1 MLVMV
6 IVMHKMA
13 ITIHRHVTGT
23 VEIAVRA
30 HVLAQ
35 QVGLAEKQDT
45 VAQIQMYLITSF
57 VVVTAPSLVTA
68 SVTSSS
74 SIWMKI

>member
-1 MLVMV
+1 
-6 IVMHKMA
+6 
-13 ITIHRHVTGT
+13 

>member
-13 ITIHRHVTGT
+13 ITIHWHVTGT